1 MSRPLVIDMSR
12 LWLAS
17 LRSTPRGIERV
28 DFALARQLT
37 EEWTGP
43 LQGLSWTPWGIRL
56 FDRQGLARLLAHIET
71 IWREQGAAADDPVF
85 RHVRDWLTGR
95 ADFEPEPVLFGL
107 HHHLRRA
114 RRAVRTLRA
123 TGVSAGTAA
132 SAIPHGAILAS
143 FGHVGLLAPGM
154 RKLFAA
160 RPDIR
165 MAALIHDIVSI
176 TDPHFFRDK
185 NEDYFREVLARA
197 LGRGSLILTTTD
209 HVRQQI
215 EGIRPPAVEGE
226 GPRIATVDIGHTFR
240 DVPPPPVDTELADAA
255 YFLICGTREPR
266 KNHLLLLNIWREMAR
281 GGQRVPKLVMAG
293 GHGWGAELVD
303 VTLARSDK
311 LRGHIAHVETLS
323 SPGLFH
329 LVGAARALLAP
340 SFEEGYGLPIAEA
353 LTMGTP
359 VVASRIPVFAE
370 TTRNCAVLIDPLD
383 GLAWQAEIQR
393 RAAAPAPTAAEKLA
407 LAERFKARAAEPPSV
422 VACLGAA

>member
-17 LRSTPRGIERV
+17 LRPTPRGIERV

-56 FDRQGLARLLAHIET
+56 FDRHGLARLLAHIET

-85 RHVRDWLTGR
+85 RHVRDWLLGR
-95 ADFEPEPVLFGL
+95 ADFEPEPTVWRLR
-107 HHHLRRA
+107 HHLRRA
-114 RRAVRTLRA
+114 KRAARTLRA
-123 TGVSAGTAA
+123 TGISAGTAA
-132 SAIPHGAILAS
+132 SAIPQGAILAS

-154 RKLFAA
+154 RKLVAA
-160 RPDIR
+160 RPDIK

-185 NEDYFREVLARA
+185 NEDYFREVLSRA
-197 LGRGSLILTTTD
+197 MGRGNLILTTTD

-215 EGIRPPAVEGE
+215 EAIRPAAADGE
-226 GPRIATVDIGHTFR
+226 GPRITTVDIGHTFR
-240 DVPPPPVDTELADAA
+240 DVPAPAADRELADAA

-266 KNHLLLLNIWREMAR
+266 KNHLLLLNVWRELAH
-281 GGQRVPKLVMAG
+281 GGQRIPKLVMAG

-303 VTLARSDK
+303 VTLARSDT
-311 LRGHIAHVETLS
+311 LRGHIAHVESLS

-329 LVGAARALLAP
+329 LVGQARALLAP
-340 SFEEGYGLPIAEA
+340 SFEEGYGLPVAEA
-353 LTMGTP
+353 LSMGTP
-359 VVASRIPVFAE
+359 VVASKIPVFAE
-370 TTRNCAVLIDPLD
+370 TTRDCAVLIDPLD

-393 RAAAPAPTAAEKLA
+393 RAAAPAPTNPEKLA
-407 LAERFKARAAEPPSV
+407 LAALFRQRAAKRPSIT
-422 VACLGAA
+422 ACLQDA